1 MKPTVT
7 WVLMANS
14 SYAEIF
20 EVKAMKVTFLQRLTF
35 AERREKMHDLVSDQ
49 PGHNYSRM
57 GAKGGGG
64 HVLNSEEAL
73 RHHEES
79 VFAHELIELCVKAK
93 AEHLFDKL
101 TIIAA
106 PHFLGELRAVMK
118 LKSHHLPIDKEIHK
132 DIPQKLSETEKIA
145 HLKAYLDI

>member
-35 AERREKMHDLVSDQ
+35 EERREKMHDLVSDK
-49 PGHNYSRM
+49 PGHNYGRM
-57 GAKGGGG
+57 GAQGSG
-64 HVLNSEEAL
+64 HVLGSEDAL

-79 VFAHELIELCVKAK
+79 VFAHELIEFCVKAK
-93 AEHLFDKL
+93 AQHLFDKL

-106 PHFLGELRAVMK
+106 PHFLGELRNVMK

-132 DIPQKLSETEKIA
+132 DIPQRLSEHEKIA
-145 HLKAYLDI
+145 YLKEYLDI